1 MSPIRL
7 TREIIN
13 QTLIWNCSGNIL
25 DISIDEPPGHSF
37 YMFSWLLL
45 LLSWYS
51 NCYHNRLL
59 GCCGYNHDTVA
70 RKVNLLYLCIPYFFN
85 RNSSLCL
92 SVWHVTFWEICALFK
107 TSFDLKETP
116 KYFFDQIENCRRG
129 KSKSEFYNQ
138 SRSKGRNLA
147 RKNCPWLF

>member
-1 MSPIRL
+1 MTLTFEGDSTWNKLRL
-7 TREIIN
+7 RLSVTH
-13 QTLIWNCSGNIL
+13 TTYTGNNKPNSHL
-25 DISIDEPPGHSF
+25 KLLRKYTWYFNRWATGSQF

-51 NCYHNRLL
+51 YCYHNRLL

-129 KSKSEFYNQ
+129 KSKSEFYN
-138 SRSKGRNLA
+138 
-147 RKNCPWLF
+147 